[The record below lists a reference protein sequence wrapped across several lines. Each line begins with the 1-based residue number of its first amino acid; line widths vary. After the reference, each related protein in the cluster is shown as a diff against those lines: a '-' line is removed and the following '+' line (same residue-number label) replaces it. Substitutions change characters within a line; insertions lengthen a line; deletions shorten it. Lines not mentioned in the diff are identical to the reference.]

1 MGEDQPKT
9 SRQRVTVAQAAEIL
23 GVTVEA
29 IRGRIKRK
37 TLEHERHS
45 GTVYVLLD
53 ADQSTNRPRPDTDQT
68 DDRLQSDSAA
78 LISAKDETI
87 TTLRDQLEAERQ
99 AHAEAR
105 RIIAGLVER
114 IPAIAAPA
122 ETPEASETSEEQ
134 QVRGQP
140 HPDAADPQTLQDRS
154 PGGRPAGDAATD
166 GQDAFRGLSVWAYWL
181 GVILTGMTGFLMQ
194 SGVGYRILQQF
205 TSGLP
210 ESNALTIVSAW
221 GLPLLLPIVFGYQVG
236 RRPRG
241 SNFWRHVGV
250 TALL

>member
-1 MGEDQPKT
+1 VGEDRPQT

-29 IRGRIKRK
+29 IRGRIKRG
-37 TLEHERHS
+37 TLKHERHS

-68 DDRLQSDSAA
+68 ADRLQSAGAA

-122 ETPEASETSEEQ
+122 EAPEASETVEEQ
-134 QVRGQP
+134 QGRGQP
-140 HPDAADPQTLQDRS
+140 PSDAPDAPEGVQRPWRS
-154 PGGRPAGDAATD
+154 LWR
-166 GQDAFRGLSVWAYWL
+166 
-181 GVILTGMTGFLMQ
+181 
-194 SGVGYRILQQF
+194 RIL
-205 TSGLP
+205 
-210 ESNALTIVSAW
+210 
-221 GLPLLLPIVFGYQVG
+221 
-236 RRPRG
+236 RG
-241 SNFWRHVGV
+241 
-250 TALL
+250 